1 MYIQLMTPEN
11 APEVQLQKEFNRWAE
26 DGRAEEMESHH
37 RPITDPMLE
46 LMQLRPDERVLDVG
60 SGSGWFCRQMASL
73 VPQGSVAGVD
83 VSDEMVRRA
92 KRVTGENSRVTFAT
106 GTAEKLPAPDG
117 AFTRV
122 VSVES
127 AYYWPDPARGLREIF
142 RVLAPGGS
150 AWVLINYY
158 HDNPHCHQW
167 GQHYSIPAQLLWAK
181 EWAEHFRKAG
191 FVEVSHRRIP
201 DRSPTPD
208 AYSGRWFRDVEQL
221 RQFKAEGAL
230 LITGTKP

>member
-1 MYIQLMTPEN
+1 M
-11 APEVQLQKEFNRWAE
+11 APESAPERQLREELNRWAE
-26 DGRAEEMESHH
+26 DGRGEEMESHH

-46 LMQLRPDERVLDVG
+46 LMRLGPGEHVLDVG
-60 SGSGWFCRQMASL
+60 CGNGWFRRQIASL

-92 KRVTGENSRVTFAT
+92 ERAARGNSRITFAT
-106 GTAEKLPAPDG
+106 GTAEKLPASDD

-127 AYYWPDPARGLREIF
+127 AYYWSDPARGLREIF
-142 RVLAPGGS
+142 RVLASGGS
-150 AWVLINYY
+150 AWILINYY

-167 GQHYSIPAQLLWAK
+167 GAHYVIPAQLLWAE
-181 EWAEHFRKAG
+181 EWAGHFQKAG
-191 FVEVSHRRIP
+191 FIDVAHRRIP

-208 AYSGRWFRDVEQL
+208 VYTGRWFRDAEQM
-221 RQFKAEGAL
+221 RQFKTEGAL
-230 LITGTKP
+230 LVHGRKP